1 MARMKL
7 LSALAAF
14 LFCVSSVEA
23 HEAIFAWTYT
33 TDLTPKGHGEFEQW
47 ITPRWE
53 KEHGNYS
60 VIDFREELE
69 YGVTDNFQIALYL
82 NHHYVYANDDVPVA
96 NPAHPKRR
104 LPGVYETGGE
114 DVHAGHDPATPFDSY
129 HFQSVSFESIY
140 RLLSPYKAPIG
151 LALYFE
157 PSVGD
162 RKLSWSGRFFC
173 KKTGLRTDS
182 FGR

>member
-1 MARMKL
+1 MLCMARMKF

-14 LFCVSSVEA
+14 LFCVSSANA

-53 KEHGNYS
+53 KEHGSYS
-60 VIDFREELE
+60 VIDFREEFE
-69 YGVTDNFQIALYL
+69 YGVTDDFQIALYL

-104 LPGVYETGGE
+104 LPGVFETGGE
-114 DVHAGHDPATPFDSY
+114 DVHAGHDPANAVRQLPF
-129 HFQSVSFESIY
+129 
-140 RLLSPYKAPIG
+140 
-151 LALYFE
+151 
-157 PSVGD
+157 
-162 RKLSWSGRFFC
+162 
-173 KKTGLRTDS
+173 
-182 FGR
+182 

>member
-53 KEHGNYS
+53 KEQGNYS

-69 YGVTDNFQIALYL
+69 YGVTDDFQIALYL
-82 NHHYVYANDDVPVA
+82 NHHYVYANDDVPA
-96 NPAHPKRR
+96 ENPAHPKRR
-104 LPGVYETGGE
+104 RGDGDFGACRNASHRSRAL
-114 DVHAGHDPATPFDSY
+114 
-129 HFQSVSFESIY
+129 
-140 RLLSPYKAPIG
+140 RLARAS
-151 LALYFE
+151 E
-157 PSVGD
+157 PWQRVAVPWHVWYSD
-162 RKLSWSGRFFC
+162 RHWIRTL
-173 KKTGLRTDS
+173 LR
-182 FGR
+182 RR